1 MSNCPLPYQVA
12 HCSSWD
18 EAYSPEQ
25 LVKSNFGN
33 ELFSEK
39 CKGWQTTKY
48 PEYPQDL
55 ILHLLSGPAR
65 IQKIEILSHHFK
77 IATKMDVYIGSI
89 KEDCIPDTDEELM
102 IEFTRLGFVR
112 FDNNA
117 GAQFRARELKS
128 IKTNMD
134 GEYVR
139 LVIRNC
145 HSNNL
150 NVFNQVGIHALNIQ
164 GQTIKDI
171 IPKSPSPYLLDNNR
185 LSVSSRAQSV
195 SSNSSLPQPQQYMP
209 NPIEIELE
217 QWEQILKM
225 AEEEAVQNEIYQAA
239 KVYNYL
245 SEKMGRFLKIV
256 SDLEAGKRY
265 AVESK
270 DYDEAEK
277 IKDDMR
283 EIKQTAE
290 TLLKQADLC
299 ITSDGQLIPLETT
312 KAQKRLSGAP
322 KIPEEDDDEPEM
334 SPRKPTG
341 SGEWTVLEEQEQEEE
356 EEEEYVMLARSPID
370 PESIPEPILDEER
383 EPFMLPIHVFGEDTV
398 ACLLSIKS
406 KCRGRGL
413 GQMEAKMD
421 EICQLAQ
428 SDTLGDLPLL
438 FEEDFESD
446 QAVEDFVNASLMLIQ
461 ETVMDSREAIVT
473 LVISIWHQLVDFC
486 QEAVVEIELTMDWVE
501 RAFCGLLK
509 RTSDNHQ
516 RIRQDATSLILVLVQ
531 VYSVPPYTLIP
542 LYVGK
547 PDRLLHNHKE
557 AKFRIQLV
565 ETTVR
570 KLAVK
575 GNKKKDGFVSLED
588 VMEFVVAY
596 LRHSHEDVREAAVKL
611 VITISDQVGFSRI
624 SSYIDDSLKVSLA
637 DTVKKFAIN
646 NKTIKNDTKK
656 TISEINALA
665 STTTHRPKAKKSEA
679 KSTTKKTTNTR
690 TPRNKPKE
698 EPVVVNENSVCIFCD
713 QVNPEFNEETL
724 IQHYYTSC
732 PVLTTCPTCKVITE
746 ISTLNEH
753 MLMDCERADFVK
765 ECTRCHHAIPVDQW
779 TQHSLKQTC
788 PNISGPNRV
797 ICPLCT
803 VDIEPP
809 NELGWKTHLQT
820 GEGCP
825 KLKKTR
831 QGNKPST
838 KKRTIKK

>member
-1 MSNCPLPYQVA
+1 
-12 HCSSWD
+12 
-18 EAYSPEQ
+18 
-25 LVKSNFGN
+25 
-33 ELFSEK
+33 
-39 CKGWQTTKY
+39 
-48 PEYPQDL
+48 
-55 ILHLLSGPAR
+55 
-65 IQKIEILSHHFK
+65 
-77 IATKMDVYIGSI
+77 
-89 KEDCIPDTDEELM
+89 
-102 IEFTRLGFVR
+102 
-112 FDNNA
+112 
-117 GAQFRARELKS
+117 
-128 IKTNMD
+128 
-134 GEYVR
+134 
-139 LVIRNC
+139 
-145 HSNNL
+145 
-150 NVFNQVGIHALNIQ
+150 
-164 GQTIKDI
+164 
-171 IPKSPSPYLLDNNR
+171 
-185 LSVSSRAQSV
+185 
-195 SSNSSLPQPQQYMP
+195 
-209 NPIEIELE
+209 
-217 QWEQILKM
+217 
-225 AEEEAVQNEIYQAA
+225 
-239 KVYNYL
+239 
-245 SEKMGRFLKIV
+245 
-256 SDLEAGKRY
+256 
-265 AVESK
+265 
-270 DYDEAEK
+270 
-277 IKDDMR
+277 DDMR

-341 SGEWTVLEEQEQEEE
+341 N
-356 EEEEYVMLARSPID
+356 

-421 EICQLAQ
+421 EVCQLAQ

-446 QAVEDFVNASLMLIQ
+446 QAIEDFVNASLMLIQ

-486 QEAVVEIELTMDWVE
+486 QEAVVETELTMDWVE

-509 RTSDNHQ
+509 RTSDSHQ

-547 PDRLLHNHKE
+547 PERLLHNHKE

-679 KSTTKKTTNTR
+679 KSTAKKTTNTR

-698 EPVVVNENSVCIFCD
+698 EPVVVNEN
-713 QVNPEFNEETL
+713 
-724 IQHYYTSC
+724 
-732 PVLTTCPTCKVITE
+732 
-746 ISTLNEH
+746 
-753 MLMDCERADFVK
+753 R
-765 ECTRCHHAIPVDQW
+765 
-779 TQHSLKQTC
+779 
-788 PNISGPNRV
+788 
-797 ICPLCT
+797 
-803 VDIEPP
+803 
-809 NELGWKTHLQT
+809 
-820 GEGCP
+820 
-825 KLKKTR
+825 
-831 QGNKPST
+831 
-838 KKRTIKK
+838 